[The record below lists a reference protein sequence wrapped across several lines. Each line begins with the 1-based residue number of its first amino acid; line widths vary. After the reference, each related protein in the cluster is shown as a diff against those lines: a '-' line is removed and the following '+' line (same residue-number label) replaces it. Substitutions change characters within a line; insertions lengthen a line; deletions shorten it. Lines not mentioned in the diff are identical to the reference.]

1 MPKRNAWTLAAVLA
15 LHWPTAAHGQT
26 LADLLPRLLS
36 EAVTMPST
44 TGVVPV
50 VPGNPHEAHFL
61 PAAAQLQ
68 APYALN
74 GAVVSQLATFPI
86 GSSSGGFTYTSDE
99 RTGTPRRSSGNFG
112 PAFAERALTN
122 GKGKLNVGMNY
133 QHVKYDKFE
142 GLGLGGDVRFY
153 LQHNDCCQFPTPPLG
168 QNQSPGGTPRPD
180 AEIAPSQDV
189 NPFFEG
195 DLVKTTLSLDVRT
208 DTAAFFANY
217 GVTDRFD
224 FGVVLPFVSVKLD
237 ATMNSQII
245 RLATDNN
252 HAIHSFG
259 GANPDTKVSS
269 ESGSAS
275 GVGDILLR
283 GKLRVLFS
291 PGGGLALGADV
302 RLPTGDKDNLLGTG
316 ATQAKASLI
325 YSADFGRVS
334 PHMNVGYTYSSG
346 SVSPGVATYRLGD
359 ETPTPLPTA
368 PNAYDTVFRGNT
380 PNTPVTG
387 VNLDIPD
394 EINYTAGLAVSA
406 SPRLS
411 LSATLVSRT
420 LRNVTRFAV
429 GDKSFSY
436 RTTNGG
442 GLQTQSFNDGLVS
455 STSGNLTL
463 LLGVAGFKL
472 NVGKTLLLNGNVLF
486 PLNSDGLRPKTTAVV
501 GFDYV
506 F

>member
-1 MPKRNAWTLAAVLA
+1 VIA
-15 LHWPTAAHGQT
+15 LHWPTAARGQT
-26 LADLLPRLLS
+26 LSELLPRLLS

-44 TGVVPV
+44 VGNVA
-50 VPGNPHEAHFL
+50 GNPHEAHFL

-74 GAVVSQLATFPI
+74 GAAVSQLATFPI
-86 GSSSGGFTYTSDE
+86 GSSSGGFTYTFDE
-99 RTGTPRRSSGNFG
+99 KTGIPQRSSGNFG

-122 GKGKLNVGMNY
+122 GKGKLNVGINY
-133 QHVKYDKFE
+133 QHVRYDKFE

-153 LQHNDCCQFPTPPLG
+153 LQHNDCCPL
-168 QNQSPGGTPRPD
+168 QLPDGTPNPTGSLG
-180 AEIAPSQDV
+180 PSQDV

-217 GVTDRFD
+217 GIADRFD
-224 FGVVLPFVSVKLD
+224 FGVVVPLVSVKLD
-237 ATMNSQII
+237 ATMNSEII
-245 RLATDNN
+245 RLATAANP
-252 HAIHSFG
+252 AIHSFG
-259 GANPDTKVSS
+259 GAGLNTKVAT

-275 GVGDILLR
+275 GLGDVLLR
-283 GKLRVLFS
+283 GKLRFLSS

-302 RLPTGDKDNLLGTG
+302 RLPTGDKDELLGTG

-325 YSADFGRVS
+325 YSADYGRVS

-346 SVSPGVATYRLGD
+346 SASSGVATYSLGD

-368 PNAYDTVFRGNT
+368 PDAYDTVFGGDT
-380 PNTPVTG
+380 PNAPVTG
-387 VNLDIPD
+387 VNLDVPD
-394 EINYTAGLAVSA
+394 EINYTAGFAVSA

-411 LSATLVSRT
+411 LSATLVGRT
-420 LRNVTRFAV
+420 LRNVTRFAI

-436 RTTNGG
+436 RTVTGG
-442 GLQTQSFNDGLVS
+442 ALQTVSYNDGLDVS

-486 PLNSDGLRPKTTAVV
+486 PLNDDGLRPKTTAVV
-501 GFDYV
+501 GLDYA

>member
-1 MPKRNAWTLAAVLA
+1 MSQRSAWTLAVVIT
-15 LHWPTAAHGQT
+15 LHWPTAARGQT
-26 LADLLPRLLS
+26 LSELLPRLLS

-44 TGVVPV
+44 VGNVA
-50 VPGNPHEAHFL
+50 GNPHEAHFL

-86 GSSSGGFTYTSDE
+86 GSSSGGFTYTFDE
-99 RTGTPRRSSGNFG
+99 KTGIPQRSSGNFG

-122 GKGKLNVGMNY
+122 GKGKLNLGINY
-133 QHVKYDKFE
+133 QHVGYDKFE
-142 GLGLGGDVRFY
+142 GLGVGGDVRFY
-153 LQHNDCCQFPTPPLG
+153 LQHNDCCPL
-168 QNQSPGGTPRPD
+168 QLPDGTPNP
-180 AEIAPSQDV
+180 AGSVGPSQDV

-195 DLVKTTLSLDVRT
+195 DLVKTTLSLDVKT
-208 DTAAFFANY
+208 DTTAFFANY
-217 GVTDRFD
+217 GVADHFD
-224 FGVVLPFVSVKLD
+224 LGVVVPFVSVKLD
-237 ATMNSQII
+237 ASINSELI
-245 RLATDNN
+245 RLATAANPT
-252 HAIHSFG
+252 IHSFG
-259 GANPDTKVSS
+259 GSGPNTKVST

-275 GVGDILLR
+275 GLGDVLLR
-283 GKLRVLFS
+283 GKLRFLSS

-302 RLPTGDKDNLLGTG
+302 RLPTGDKDQLLGTG

-325 YSADFGRVS
+325 YSADYGRVS

-346 SVSPGVATYRLGD
+346 SASSAVATYSLGD

-368 PNAYDTVFRGNT
+368 PDAYDTVFRGST

-387 VNLDIPD
+387 VNLDVPD
-394 EINYTAGLAVSA
+394 EINYTAGFAVSA

-411 LSATLVSRT
+411 LSATLVGRT

-436 RTTNGG
+436 RTTTGG
-442 GLQTQSFNDGLVS
+442 PLQAVSYNDGLDVS

-486 PLNSDGLRPKTTAVV
+486 PLNDDGLRPKTTAVV
-501 GFDYV
+501 GLDYA

>member
-1 MPKRNAWTLAAVLA
+1 MSKRSAWTLVAVLVLA
-15 LHWPTAAHGQT
+15 WPTAARGQT
-26 LADLLPRLLS
+26 LSDLLPRLLS

-44 TGVVPV
+44 TGAVA
-50 VPGNPHEAHFL
+50 GNPHEAHFL

-86 GSSSGGFTYTSDE
+86 GSSSGGFTYTFDE
-99 RTGTPRRSSGNFG
+99 KTGIPQRSSGNFG

-133 QHVKYDKFE
+133 QHVSYDKFE

-153 LQHNDCCQFPTPPLG
+153 LQHNDCCPL
-168 QNQSPGGTPRPD
+168 QLPDGTPNP
-180 AEIAPSQDV
+180 AGILGPSQDV

-217 GVTDRFD
+217 GVADWFD
-224 FGVVLPFVSVKLD
+224 FGFVVPVVRVKLD
-237 ATMNSQII
+237 ATMNSELI
-245 RLATDNN
+245 RLATGANPT
-252 HAIHSFG
+252 IHSFG
-259 GANPDTKVSS
+259 AASPNAKVST

-275 GVGDILLR
+275 GLGDVLLR
-283 GKLRVLFS
+283 GKLRVLES
-291 PGGGLALGADV
+291 AGGGLALGADV

-334 PHMNVGYTYSSG
+334 PHINVGYTYSSG
-346 SVSPGVATYRLGD
+346 SVSSGVATYRLGD
-359 ETPTPLPTA
+359 EKPVPLPTA

-380 PNTPVTG
+380 PNAPTTG
-387 VNLDIPD
+387 VNLNVPD
-394 EINYTAGLAVSA
+394 EINYTAGFVVSA

-411 LSATLVSRT
+411 LSATLVGRT
-420 LRNVTRFAV
+420 LREVTRFAV
-429 GDKSFSY
+429 RDKSFGY
-436 RTTNGG
+436 RTTTNGV
-442 GLQTQSFNDGLVS
+442 LQTVSTNDGLDV
-455 STSGNLTL
+455 TTTAGDLTL

-472 NVGKTLLLNGNVLF
+472 NVGKTLLLNANVLF
-486 PLNSDGLRPKTTAVV
+486 PLNDNGLRPKTTAVV
-501 GFDYV
+501 GLDYA